1 METTRLKIKIGN
13 HEFEAEGPAE
23 LVKEQFETFKQLI
36 SNVPPSAQFPQS
48 STSNG
53 GADTDSKTLFDKISR
68 VEGRLVSLTIK
79 PKTEGEA
86 ALVIMLAQRA
96 YRDNQTV
103 TASEISDGLE
113 QSGYRVGRLDR
124 VMKPLAD
131 EGSVVQ
137 IGAKKGTRYRLT
149 NQGVSK
155 ARATAMGAIAEL
167 S

>member
-1 METTRLKIKIGN
+1 MDTTRLKIKIGN

-23 LVKEQFETFKQLI
+23 LVKEQFDTFKQLI
-36 SNVPPSAQFPQS
+36 SNVPQATQVPQKAANDG
-48 STSNG
+48 STE
-53 GADTDSKTLFDKISR
+53 SKILFDKICR

-79 PKTEGEA
+79 PKTEAEA

-113 QSGYRVGRLDR
+113 ESGYRFGRLDK

-131 EGSVVQ
+131 EGNVAQ

-149 NQGVSK
+149 NQGVNK
-155 ARATAMGAIAEL
+155 ARTIAMEAIAQVG
-167 S
+167 

>member
-1 METTRLKIKIGN
+1 
-13 HEFEAEGPAE
+13 
-23 LVKEQFETFKQLI
+23 VKEQFETFKQLI
-36 SNVPPSAQFPQS
+36 SNVPQATQKAQQA
-48 STSNG
+48 TS
-53 GADTDSKTLFDKISR
+53 DSGQNSKIMFDKICR
-68 VEGRLVSLTIK
+68 VEGRLISLTIK

-113 QSGYRVGRLDR
+113 QSGYQVGRLDR

-131 EGSVVQ
+131 EGSVAQ

-149 NQGVSK
+149 NPGVNK
-155 ARATAMGAIAEL
+155 ARTIAMAAIEEF